1 MSETT
6 FGKLRISVFSDNKGS
21 PLKNAKVTVR
31 DTQGEI
37 ISEQFTDDS
46 GKTEELTLPAPPRAL
61 SQSPDADVEIP
72 YSECNI
78 TVSDKMGGSVIVLNA
93 QIYAGEISLQNV
105 VFPLQSNLVE
115 VMSPAVAGGF
125 PEKIPEA
132 ERKPLGTI
140 SGTVVL
146 PEPIIPDYVVV
157 HDGVPS
163 DSTAN
168 DYTLSYS
175 DYIKNVASS
184 EIYSTWNREA
194 IKANIIAIS
203 SFTLN
208 RIYTEWYRGKGYD
221 FTITNNT
228 AFDQAFIYGR
238 TIFSEISDVA
248 DEVFGTYIVRRGINQ
263 PLFSQYSDGRRV
275 VREGWLSQW
284 GSQELA
290 QQGLSAL
297 QILKRYYGRDI
308 YLTQAKKTM
317 GLPLSFP
324 GVLSEGASGEAV
336 RTIQQQLNA
345 ISEKFPKLQKIA
357 ADGYFGPETT
367 EAVKTFEEI
376 FNMPVTGVVNYP
388 VWYRISDVYVA
399 VSRLAET

>member
-46 GKTEELTLPAPPRAL
+46 GKTEELTLSAPPRAL

>member
-1 MSETT
+1 M
-6 FGKLRISVFSDNKGS
+6 
-21 PLKNAKVTVR
+21 
-31 DTQGEI
+31 
-37 ISEQFTDDS
+37 
-46 GKTEELTLPAPPRAL
+46 
-61 SQSPDADVEIP
+61 
-72 YSECNI
+72 
-78 TVSDKMGGSVIVLNA
+78 
-93 QIYAGEISLQNV
+93 
-105 VFPLQSNLVE
+105 
-115 VMSPAVAGGF
+115 
-125 PEKIPEA
+125 
-132 ERKPLGTI
+132 
-140 SGTVVL
+140 
-146 PEPIIPDYVVV
+146 
-157 HDGVPS
+157 PS

-345 ISEKFPKLQKIA
+345 ISEKFPKHI
-357 ADGYFGPETT
+357 
-367 EAVKTFEEI
+367 
-376 FNMPVTGVVNYP
+376 M
-388 VWYRISDVYVA
+388 
-399 VSRLAET
+399 